1 MSLLSTSHTFSF
13 KRTKNILH
21 TILLSICFVFANSA
35 FATSNPSS
43 SISQNTEVYL
53 VTTDWIDSSSTLIFN
68 PVSEKYFLSK
78 TESSNNSLVLSQP
91 FPNPDSDGD
100 GIDDAIDLD
109 DDNDGILDD
118 NEKACTSVPN
128 SSNSFNGSG
137 TYTLTGDNGGLT
149 IDILQLDNSF
159 NMNINGTLL
168 VPTQVQF
175 DLGHY
180 NSSGGQSLV
189 RFVSDGETM
198 NSVHGIS
205 SASPNDV
212 SVKLVIDP
220 NGEVSLYGSKTP
232 GGALELMYIQTGDPQ
247 FNTISLNESG
257 NNTVQITQLP
267 YGPTYINGG
276 YYFSELVCSDQD
288 TNNNSVVDRLDLD
301 SDGDGCP
308 DALEG
313 AGTFTSSDLDSNNRL
328 SGGVD
333 TNGVPTQ
340 ASGGQDVGTS
350 QTANPVLVEA
360 DHIGL
365 AVSDATYSSYTE
377 NVVFTISNAIANFT
391 YELVDASGTSFSPP
405 VMATQGANTGDLDLT
420 LSYANVPTD
429 SSSPTFKVVAGGSNA
444 CTVTLTDEPT
454 LSPADTDNDGT
465 PDITDLDDD
474 GDGLPDSVED
484 GSGYLSDLS
493 IWLDAND
500 AASITIDN
508 YYTADEWRDKSGN
521 ERHVS
526 NQVGDP
532 QTGLRT
538 INGLNVIDF
547 TSSRMA
553 TSSIA
558 SWLNNTS
565 YTIIAVTQFDNNTGA
580 FMGTEGGGNNQIMH
594 HGYFGSNWTLSQ
606 FGGGNGT
613 SWSTSLSSTTP
624 VLSVTTAAHPT
635 FEAWINGTSLGI
647 NTASSTQLSATGPFN
662 IGRPESDGGWG
673 YYDGTIAEI
682 IIISDEITSVK
693 RQKIE
698 GYLAH
703 KWGLEGNLPSNHP
716 YATSPPPPNN
726 DVDNDGI
733 PNSRDSDSDGDGCP
747 DAQERDGQD
756 IGTSQTAN
764 PVLVEADHIDL
775 AVSDVSYSSSAA
787 DAVFTITDAVANFT
801 YELVD
806 ANGASLNPQV
816 LATQGSSTGDL
827 DLTLLA
833 ANVLTGATSTTFK
846 VVAGVS
852 NACTVTLTDEPTLTV
867 VDTDGDGVNDV
878 FDLDDDNDGI
888 SDTVELLS
896 IDAALWLDASD
907 PSSITKD
914 SNGLVSQWNDKS
926 GNGHHATQSTESL
939 KPISG
944 TATINGNNA
953 LKFDGTDDR
962 LENSSLT
969 TGQPFSVFAV
979 IKDDISSG
987 SFRTWWSGDSGA
999 TRSFLQNS
1007 NGNNRSM
1014 WADSYLYNG
1023 SSTTNNE
1030 IWTAEFNG
1038 SSSVLYVDGTAGTTG
1053 NVGDNSINGFWI
1065 GEENGSNYPN
1075 WNGLIGEILI
1085 FDAIL
1090 SEADRQK
1097 VEGYL
1102 AQKWGL
1108 EGSLPTGHPY
1118 ENAIPTSDL
1127 DGDGIPN
1134 SLDLDSDGDGCSDA
1148 LEAGATTNTTA
1159 DYVFTGAVGA
1169 NGLVDALETTVD
1181 SGVIN
1186 YTSTYSPNAVSDFL
1200 AGCVDTDSDG
1210 VNDLLDID
1218 DDNDG
1223 ILDATESPS
1232 CYYLA
1237 NEVAF
1242 TNATTSLTNYNTNAA
1257 YSFIELYD
1265 GVLNNMAAYGAD
1277 NTSITNE
1284 TVYEL
1289 ELLYPVELSEIDIV
1303 VNYSVFRTGA
1313 EFKWQGYNGSTWVD
1327 VTETLT
1333 ETQATN
1339 TTKTYT
1345 LNSTGTKYY
1354 SYRLQGISGA
1364 TWYNRI
1370 YEIVPR
1376 VDTATYQ
1383 SSLHPKDNCSVD
1395 TDGDGT
1401 YNHLDT
1407 DSDGDT
1413 CIDTT
1418 EANAQD
1424 DGDTGDA
1431 NTNGLLDKYEDGTTG
1446 TISYNSTYGLAL
1458 DDNANACADTD
1469 GDGIGDLIDLDDDND
1484 GILDSDE
1491 QVANNCQYL
1500 GTTTDFNGYT
1510 FNNDAQ
1516 VAVTA
1521 VSQNSITVNRLS
1533 GSWVSTYSNK
1543 TYSLP
1548 MRLSFTADN
1557 VNSASMIG
1565 LIGTSQNKDFTSW
1578 STKSHLFYFI
1588 NGASYDIRDIG
1599 ATRTGGSYASGD
1611 EFIIDIDSSGNL
1623 VMTQN
1628 GEEKWTDTVTDTEF
1642 QFVLSTASTTP
1653 KPYNNIFLND
1663 GVDNLPYG
1671 CTDID
1676 TDGDTIPNR
1685 LDQDSD
1691 GDGCSDSIEGVSPI
1705 PASPWSPAEITTSV
1719 WLDAADASTITAD
1732 GNGISQWD
1740 DKSGNDHHAV
1750 QTNNSYKPAHVQNDL
1765 DGKDGVD
1772 FYLNKSLRKN
1782 TGTQT
1787 VGYVIAVL
1795 KAENTTWNNYHTIFG
1810 HRANSRFGG
1819 LMQSGNTGFH
1829 NNVYPGSVWVDGTSQ
1844 TVAQSGFSTINSPHI
1859 WSYTPNGNTV
1869 KTLTNGYNMGSYDN
1883 NNGHGSATHYEV
1895 VVLPTIPTDE
1905 ERQILEGYLAHKWG
1919 LTANLSVDHPFKNA
1933 APESNLVGGGSGAT
1947 CNIFTKPSNNSTSV
1961 YNTGD
1966 DTNNNG
1972 LLDAFEGAE
1981 AGTTNYTSSYVA
1993 YALDNSINA
2002 CTDSDGDDVGDIFD
2016 LDDDNDGVLD
2026 TTEGTGD
2033 TDNDGTPN
2041 HLDTDSDGDG
2051 CLDTIEAGTTN
2062 NGVTTDANCNVL
2074 LDQYEDG
2081 VTNNINYTSTY
2092 NPYALNN
2099 TVNSCVDTDSD
2110 GVNDVFD
2117 IDDDN
2122 DGVLD
2127 TEEGCQ
2133 ILAYDLTTLT
2143 WDTAA
2148 AMTVTTANSS
2158 TLQGT
2163 STSGWK
2169 SALSTQTFSLPLD
2182 ISFTYSETTREVM
2195 VGFAEEDSNLGA
2207 SWNNATAFGF
2217 YIYNTN
2223 SKARYNNTNGGTVT
2237 SNSNGKTHRIVIDAA
2252 GNLTTYI
2259 DGQITYQQTGLS
2271 TDQYK
2276 VYIAHNSGTNKP
2288 LENVALRTANY
2299 PLSCDLDTDGDGT
2312 PNGLDLDSDGDGCSD
2327 ALEAGATTNT
2337 TADYVFTGAVG
2348 ANGLVDALETSVD
2361 SGTINYTST
2370 YNPYAVSDFLA
2381 ACVDTD
2387 SDGVNDLLDIDDDND
2402 GILDATESPS
2412 CYYLANEVAFT
2423 NATTSLTNYNTN
2435 AAYSF
2440 IELYDGVLNNM
2451 AAYGADNTSITNET
2465 VYELELLYPVELSEI
2480 DIVVNY
2486 SVFRTGAEFKWQGYN
2501 GSTWVDVTETLT
2513 ETQATNTTKTYT
2525 LNSTGTKYYS
2535 YRLQGISGATW
2546 YNRIYEIVPRVDTAT
2561 YQSSLHPKDNCSV
2574 DTDGDG
2580 TYNHLDTDSDG
2591 DSCLDTIEAGTSNDN
2606 STTDANNNGLLD
2618 QYEDGTT
2625 GTINYTSTYS
2635 AYAINGAINACT
2647 DTDDDGV
2654 NDVSDLD
2661 DDNDGILDT
2670 VESLS
2675 IDAALWLDASD
2686 ETSITKDS
2694 NGLVSQWNDKSGNG
2708 HHATQS
2714 TSANQPTFDTDHING
2729 GSSDWLNLP
2738 SDIYAGKTEGT
2749 LIIVGEQT
2757 GGSAAWGNY
2766 GTSTNHTAH
2775 GNINFYDSFLA
2786 TSRPLIGT
2794 TIGNESTLNRKLI
2807 YSVINDGSTLK
2818 VRSNGED
2825 LPNGGDGI
2833 TFDDS
2838 PAKYELFR
2846 QSNYTLYEVIF
2857 LEDDSSIQKVE
2868 GYLAHKW
2875 GLATNLPADHPY
2887 KDAAPSTDVDG
2898 DGIPNSRD
2906 LDSDGDGIPD
2916 NIEAQT
2922 TAGYTVPGSTIDNTT
2937 GINTTY
2943 GSGLTPIDT
2952 DADGTP
2958 DYLDTDSDNAQ
2969 DNDTTEA
2976 GVTLSG
2982 ADADNDGLDDGIDT
2996 DDNDFGPVNAGITNV
3011 LNTYPN
3017 TTALNDASLVDV
3029 QWRVDCPFGKISTEQ
3044 YVISATGNHSGS
3056 WGTDNGVIGAPDEI
3070 GATGTTANRIS
3081 LHRNLVTLTY
3091 QDIFS
3096 GGATITMYARHWSG
3110 YTGGFTMAFSEDNST
3125 WTSESSS
3132 QNVGS
3137 ASYTTLNY
3145 TVPNNL
3151 NGNYKYIRLTYDN
3164 VGGNTLTLIDA
3175 VKVAY
3180 EICNDCPTG
3189 VDAPVLSATTI
3200 TNSCPTQTMDL
3211 TSITASNLPA
3221 NTSLTWHTGVPA
3233 TDANKVSAPA
3243 TAAAG
3248 VYYAS
3253 FYSETESCYTLDGEA
3268 VTAVTADG
3276 DSDCDGVPNSTD
3288 IDDDNDG
3295 VLDTEEG
3302 ICNLSGES
3310 DLLLDDVTLSG
3321 SGNVYALS
3329 SVTNYVAQQT
3339 PAGSA
3344 EPSGQTYI
3352 NGYDKDS
3359 GNYAITATF
3368 NNPTTFNIANN
3379 ELTIKFQYYN
3389 NIASNQNSS
3398 IYNTNFP
3405 KVDIKTDAGDYSVEH
3420 TLTDAEKTS
3429 LSLGNWIP
3437 VEFTIAIAQSTV
3449 TINSMDLYLESTGT
3463 GQGATFS
3470 PTSSEVFALA
3480 IDGIQTGNS
3489 CTDTDGDGIP
3499 NSLDLD
3505 SDGDG
3510 CLDTIEAGTSN
3521 DNSTTDANNN
3531 GLLDQYEDGTTGT
3544 INYTSTYSA
3553 YAING
3558 AINAC
3563 TDTDSDGVND
3573 VFDLDDDND
3582 GILDID
3588 EFTPTST
3595 SLLWLDASD
3604 ETTITKDS
3612 NGLVSQWNDK
3622 SGNGHHATQST
3633 PANQPTFDTDHIN
3646 GGSSDWL
3653 NLPSD
3658 IYAGKT
3664 EGTLIIVGEQ
3674 KGTHGGWGSYG
3685 SSSDNHTTHSNLHF
3699 YESFLAT
3706 SRPHIGIASESLM
3719 NKQVIYSTIN
3729 DGSTLKVRLDGED
3742 ISDNPVNGI
3751 TFDDTPTY
3759 YELFKNYANY
3769 TLYEVIFLEDDSSI
3783 QEVEGYL
3790 AHKWGLEASLPAD
3803 HPYKN
3808 ATPTS
3813 DLDGDGIPNSRDL
3826 DSDGD
3831 GCPDAL
3837 EGAGALTSSNLVT
3850 SSIDGGNTGAL
3861 YTGESTNPVQ
3871 DNLGTTV
3878 DSDGIPTVASG
3889 GQDIGTSQT
3898 ANPVFDASEH
3908 INLAVSDV
3916 SYTNAAANAVFTIT
3930 DALANFTYEL
3940 VDEDGNSLNPQVL
3953 ATQGSSTGDLDL
3965 TILAA
3970 NVPTGA
3976 TSTTFEVVAGV
3987 SNACTVTLDDKP
3999 ELTLPDH
4006 DGDGVVDVVD
4016 LDDDNDGIL
4025 DTVEQEST
4033 NTNITLNIDSTYVVP
4048 TGVTLLDVVIQG
4060 GRGGNGGED
4069 VFPGTVQGGLGTAIG
4084 GVIEVV
4090 PGSTIEFFI
4099 GGDGVDGNTST
4110 QTYASQGGTNSLG
4123 VELYNGGRG
4132 GEGGT
4137 GGYSGDGGGG
4147 GAATVMRVPQ
4157 EDGSYID
4164 YIAAG
4169 GGGGGGE
4176 GHTTTY
4182 AGGLCDD
4189 VSNGSGNGQNHP
4201 SDGGGGGAG
4210 GGGVLRG
4217 LGGDYVIGD
4226 SSAFGGCNGSSYFP
4240 GGTTVTP
4247 LTGTKVSLL
4256 IVNTDNDNDGIPNR
4270 LDLDSDGDGC
4280 PDALEGAGA
4289 FTNSDL
4295 VTSSMD
4301 GGNTDNG
4308 GAYTGEST
4316 NPVQDN
4322 LGTTVDSNGIPT
4334 VASGGQ
4340 GIGTSL
4346 TPNPVLDTSEH
4357 INLAVSDV
4365 SYSSSAA
4372 DAVFT
4377 ITDAVANFTYELVD
4391 EDGNSLNPQVL
4402 ATQGSSTGDL
4412 DLTILAAN
4420 VPTGATSTTF
4430 KVVAGGSNACTVT
4443 LTDEP
4448 TLTLVDTDGDGV
4460 GDITDLDDD
4469 NDGILDIVET
4479 ASTPAD
4485 MTWHGPAQNNIS
4497 NIDNGQGLSI
4507 SGGAWSVAYSDQ
4519 LWSLPME
4526 VTGTISGAGQG
4537 MLGVFPENGTEGTGN
4552 TWYATSYQFQLG
4564 TSGMY
4569 IRHLGQNHGWVG
4581 PNINN
4586 TTFRLVIDT
4595 NGNMEYWHN
4604 GTKVETSF
4612 ATTVPTDTRYKI
4624 VLTRGAFQIANFK
4637 VLSSNLED
4645 IDNDGLPNSRDLDSD
4660 GDGCPDAVEGDGVFT
4675 KLLVD
4680 SSIDGGN
4687 TGSSYTGVNYGVI
4700 QNLGNDVDSDGV
4712 PTVASGGQGV
4722 GSALDSGSS
4731 CIIEWDGSENNEWSE
4746 PANWSTNATP
4756 GSNAIVTIPS
4766 GLDSYPTATGP
4777 VTVNS
4782 VIMNNGSSLIAED
4795 TFDGFI
4801 NFNKTLVENEWFNI
4815 ASPVVGQDMDE
4826 FARTQGLQVGPSTGN
4841 YALGKY
4847 DNNIVYPNW
4856 QYLHSTTTGTGLPF
4870 ISGEGRAVSVATNR
4884 DVTFTG
4890 TMPTEDVS
4898 IAITEGAYNGVLNYY
4913 NLIGNPYP
4921 SYIPSI
4927 DILTEN
4933 DIKLKQLTL
4942 WFWDHTSSNGG
4953 GYVTKN
4959 LIHTDFKIAPGQ
4971 GFFIQKMPGSEAV
4984 TFDFTEAM
4992 QSHSSANTFL
5002 STNPDNP
5009 EIKVT
5014 MSIGT
5019 NTKDTE
5025 IYYIQGTTTGWDN
5038 GYDSTIFN
5046 PSDTFE
5052 LFSYLVSDNQG
5063 DGLAIQSLPPSNYE
5077 AMIIP
5082 LGVNVDTENLGTL
5095 EISATSLNL
5104 PAEINVYLEDKED
5117 NTFTLLDDTS
5127 SFSTTLSSSLNGD
5140 GRFYLHTRTESSLSA
5155 PNDFEI
5161 NNISMYTTSEENLRI
5176 VGVQSGKAS
5185 VVLYDILGKQIL
5197 STSFEGTG
5205 VNDIL
5210 LPKHISEGVYIVRM
5224 KTVSGIINKKI
5235 NLK

>member
-1 MSLLSTSHTFSF
+1 MQ
-13 KRTKNILH
+13 KK
-21 TILLSICFVFANSA
+21 
-35 FATSNPSS
+35 
-43 SISQNTEVYL
+43 
-53 VTTDWIDSSSTLIFN
+53 IF
-68 PVSEKYFLSK
+68 
-78 TESSNNSLVLSQP
+78 
-91 FPNPDSDGD
+91 
-100 GIDDAIDLD
+100 
-109 DDNDGILDD
+109 
-118 NEKACTSVPN
+118 
-128 SSNSFNGSG
+128 
-137 TYTLTGDNGGLT
+137 
-149 IDILQLDNSF
+149 
-159 NMNINGTLL
+159 
-168 VPTQVQF
+168 
-175 DLGHY
+175 H
-180 NSSGGQSLV
+180 
-189 RFVSDGETM
+189 
-198 NSVHGIS
+198 
-205 SASPNDV
+205 
-212 SVKLVIDP
+212 
-220 NGEVSLYGSKTP
+220 
-232 GGALELMYIQTGDPQ
+232 
-247 FNTISLNESG
+247 
-257 NNTVQITQLP
+257 
-267 YGPTYINGG
+267 
-276 YYFSELVCSDQD
+276 
-288 TNNNSVVDRLDLD
+288 
-301 SDGDGCP
+301 
-308 DALEG
+308 
-313 AGTFTSSDLDSNNRL
+313 
-328 SGGVD
+328 
-333 TNGVPTQ
+333 
-340 ASGGQDVGTS
+340 
-350 QTANPVLVEA
+350 
-360 DHIGL
+360 L
-365 AVSDATYSSYTE
+365 A
-377 NVVFTISNAIANFT
+377 
-391 YELVDASGTSFSPP
+391 
-405 VMATQGANTGDLDLT
+405 
-420 LSYANVPTD
+420 
-429 SSSPTFKVVAGGSNA
+429 
-444 CTVTLTDEPT
+444 
-454 LSPADTDNDGT
+454 
-465 PDITDLDDD
+465 
-474 GDGLPDSVED
+474 
-484 GSGYLSDLS
+484 
-493 IWLDAND
+493 
-500 AASITIDN
+500 
-508 YYTADEWRDKSGN
+508 
-521 ERHVS
+521 
-526 NQVGDP
+526 
-532 QTGLRT
+532 
-538 INGLNVIDF
+538 
-547 TSSRMA
+547 
-553 TSSIA
+553 
-558 SWLNNTS
+558 
-565 YTIIAVTQFDNNTGA
+565 
-580 FMGTEGGGNNQIMH
+580 
-594 HGYFGSNWTLSQ
+594 
-606 FGGGNGT
+606 
-613 SWSTSLSSTTP
+613 SLS
-624 VLSVTTAAHPT
+624 L
-635 FEAWINGTSLGI
+635 
-647 NTASSTQLSATGPFN
+647 
-662 IGRPESDGGWG
+662 
-673 YYDGTIAEI
+673 
-682 IIISDEITSVK
+682 
-693 RQKIE
+693 
-698 GYLAH
+698 
-703 KWGLEGNLPSNHP
+703 
-716 YATSPPPPNN
+716 
-726 DVDNDGI
+726 
-733 PNSRDSDSDGDGCP
+733 
-747 DAQERDGQD
+747 
-756 IGTSQTAN
+756 
-764 PVLVEADHIDL
+764 
-775 AVSDVSYSSSAA
+775 
-787 DAVFTITDAVANFT
+787 
-801 YELVD
+801 
-806 ANGASLNPQV
+806 
-816 LATQGSSTGDL
+816 
-827 DLTLLA
+827 
-833 ANVLTGATSTTFK
+833 
-846 VVAGVS
+846 
-852 NACTVTLTDEPTLTV
+852 
-867 VDTDGDGVNDV
+867 
-878 FDLDDDNDGI
+878 
-888 SDTVELLS
+888 
-896 IDAALWLDASD
+896 LWLDASD
-907 PSSITKD
+907 ETTITKD

-926 GNGHHATQSTESL
+926 GNEHHATQST
-939 KPISG
+939 P
-944 TATINGNNA
+944 
-953 LKFDGTDDR
+953 
-962 LENSSLT
+962 
-969 TGQPFSVFAV
+969 
-979 IKDDISSG
+979 
-987 SFRTWWSGDSGA
+987 
-999 TRSFLQNS
+999 
-1007 NGNNRSM
+1007 
-1014 WADSYLYNG
+1014 
-1023 SSTTNNE
+1023 
-1030 IWTAEFNG
+1030 
-1038 SSSVLYVDGTAGTTG
+1038 
-1053 NVGDNSINGFWI
+1053 
-1065 GEENGSNYPN
+1065 
-1075 WNGLIGEILI
+1075 
-1085 FDAIL
+1085 
-1090 SEADRQK
+1090 
-1097 VEGYL
+1097 
-1102 AQKWGL
+1102 
-1108 EGSLPTGHPY
+1108 
-1118 ENAIPTSDL
+1118 
-1127 DGDGIPN
+1127 
-1134 SLDLDSDGDGCSDA
+1134 
-1148 LEAGATTNTTA
+1148 
-1159 DYVFTGAVGA
+1159 
-1169 NGLVDALETTVD
+1169 
-1181 SGVIN
+1181 
-1186 YTSTYSPNAVSDFL
+1186 
-1200 AGCVDTDSDG
+1200 
-1210 VNDLLDID
+1210 
-1218 DDNDG
+1218 
-1223 ILDATESPS
+1223 
-1232 CYYLA
+1232 
-1237 NEVAF
+1237 
-1242 TNATTSLTNYNTNAA
+1242 
-1257 YSFIELYD
+1257 
-1265 GVLNNMAAYGAD
+1265 
-1277 NTSITNE
+1277 
-1284 TVYEL
+1284 
-1289 ELLYPVELSEIDIV
+1289 
-1303 VNYSVFRTGA
+1303 
-1313 EFKWQGYNGSTWVD
+1313 
-1327 VTETLT
+1327 
-1333 ETQATN
+1333 
-1339 TTKTYT
+1339 
-1345 LNSTGTKYY
+1345 
-1354 SYRLQGISGA
+1354 
-1364 TWYNRI
+1364 
-1370 YEIVPR
+1370 
-1376 VDTATYQ
+1376 
-1383 SSLHPKDNCSVD
+1383 
-1395 TDGDGT
+1395 
-1401 YNHLDT
+1401 
-1407 DSDGDT
+1407 
-1413 CIDTT
+1413 
-1418 EANAQD
+1418 
-1424 DGDTGDA
+1424 
-1431 NTNGLLDKYEDGTTG
+1431 
-1446 TISYNSTYGLAL
+1446 
-1458 DDNANACADTD
+1458 
-1469 GDGIGDLIDLDDDND
+1469 
-1484 GILDSDE
+1484 
-1491 QVANNCQYL
+1491 
-1500 GTTTDFNGYT
+1500 
-1510 FNNDAQ
+1510 
-1516 VAVTA
+1516 
-1521 VSQNSITVNRLS
+1521 
-1533 GSWVSTYSNK
+1533 
-1543 TYSLP
+1543 
-1548 MRLSFTADN
+1548 
-1557 VNSASMIG
+1557 
-1565 LIGTSQNKDFTSW
+1565 
-1578 STKSHLFYFI
+1578 
-1588 NGASYDIRDIG
+1588 
-1599 ATRTGGSYASGD
+1599 
-1611 EFIIDIDSSGNL
+1611 
-1623 VMTQN
+1623 
-1628 GEEKWTDTVTDTEF
+1628 
-1642 QFVLSTASTTP
+1642 
-1653 KPYNNIFLND
+1653 
-1663 GVDNLPYG
+1663 
-1671 CTDID
+1671 
-1676 TDGDTIPNR
+1676 
-1685 LDQDSD
+1685 
-1691 GDGCSDSIEGVSPI
+1691 
-1705 PASPWSPAEITTSV
+1705 
-1719 WLDAADASTITAD
+1719 
-1732 GNGISQWD
+1732 
-1740 DKSGNDHHAV
+1740 
-1750 QTNNSYKPAHVQNDL
+1750 
-1765 DGKDGVD
+1765 
-1772 FYLNKSLRKN
+1772 
-1782 TGTQT
+1782 
-1787 VGYVIAVL
+1787 
-1795 KAENTTWNNYHTIFG
+1795 
-1810 HRANSRFGG
+1810 
-1819 LMQSGNTGFH
+1819 
-1829 NNVYPGSVWVDGTSQ
+1829 
-1844 TVAQSGFSTINSPHI
+1844 
-1859 WSYTPNGNTV
+1859 
-1869 KTLTNGYNMGSYDN
+1869 
-1883 NNGHGSATHYEV
+1883 
-1895 VVLPTIPTDE
+1895 
-1905 ERQILEGYLAHKWG
+1905 
-1919 LTANLSVDHPFKNA
+1919 
-1933 APESNLVGGGSGAT
+1933 
-1947 CNIFTKPSNNSTSV
+1947 
-1961 YNTGD
+1961 
-1966 DTNNNG
+1966 
-1972 LLDAFEGAE
+1972 
-1981 AGTTNYTSSYVA
+1981 
-1993 YALDNSINA
+1993 
-2002 CTDSDGDDVGDIFD
+2002 
-2016 LDDDNDGVLD
+2016 
-2026 TTEGTGD
+2026 
-2033 TDNDGTPN
+2033 
-2041 HLDTDSDGDG
+2041 
-2051 CLDTIEAGTTN
+2051 
-2062 NGVTTDANCNVL
+2062 
-2074 LDQYEDG
+2074 
-2081 VTNNINYTSTY
+2081 
-2092 NPYALNN
+2092 
-2099 TVNSCVDTDSD
+2099 
-2110 GVNDVFD
+2110 
-2117 IDDDN
+2117 
-2122 DGVLD
+2122 
-2127 TEEGCQ
+2127 
-2133 ILAYDLTTLT
+2133 
-2143 WDTAA
+2143 
-2148 AMTVTTANSS
+2148 
-2158 TLQGT
+2158 
-2163 STSGWK
+2163 
-2169 SALSTQTFSLPLD
+2169 
-2182 ISFTYSETTREVM
+2182 
-2195 VGFAEEDSNLGA
+2195 
-2207 SWNNATAFGF
+2207 
-2217 YIYNTN
+2217 
-2223 SKARYNNTNGGTVT
+2223 
-2237 SNSNGKTHRIVIDAA
+2237 
-2252 GNLTTYI
+2252 
-2259 DGQITYQQTGLS
+2259 
-2271 TDQYK
+2271 
-2276 VYIAHNSGTNKP
+2276 
-2288 LENVALRTANY
+2288 
-2299 PLSCDLDTDGDGT
+2299 
-2312 PNGLDLDSDGDGCSD
+2312 
-2327 ALEAGATTNT
+2327 
-2337 TADYVFTGAVG
+2337 
-2348 ANGLVDALETSVD
+2348 
-2361 SGTINYTST
+2361 
-2370 YNPYAVSDFLA
+2370 
-2381 ACVDTD
+2381 
-2387 SDGVNDLLDIDDDND
+2387 
-2402 GILDATESPS
+2402 
-2412 CYYLANEVAFT
+2412 
-2423 NATTSLTNYNTN
+2423 
-2435 AAYSF
+2435 
-2440 IELYDGVLNNM
+2440 
-2451 AAYGADNTSITNET
+2451 
-2465 VYELELLYPVELSEI
+2465 
-2480 DIVVNY
+2480 
-2486 SVFRTGAEFKWQGYN
+2486 
-2501 GSTWVDVTETLT
+2501 
-2513 ETQATNTTKTYT
+2513 
-2525 LNSTGTKYYS
+2525 
-2535 YRLQGISGATW
+2535 
-2546 YNRIYEIVPRVDTAT
+2546 
-2561 YQSSLHPKDNCSV
+2561 
-2574 DTDGDG
+2574 
-2580 TYNHLDTDSDG
+2580 
-2591 DSCLDTIEAGTSNDN
+2591 
-2606 STTDANNNGLLD
+2606 
-2618 QYEDGTT
+2618 
-2625 GTINYTSTYS
+2625 
-2635 AYAINGAINACT
+2635 
-2647 DTDDDGV
+2647 
-2654 NDVSDLD
+2654 
-2661 DDNDGILDT
+2661 
-2670 VESLS
+2670 
-2675 IDAALWLDASD
+2675 
-2686 ETSITKDS
+2686 
-2694 NGLVSQWNDKSGNG
+2694 
-2708 HHATQS
+2708 
-2714 TSANQPTFDTDHING
+2714 ANQPTFDTDHING

-2857 LEDDSSIQKVE
+2857 LENDSSIQEVE

-2875 GLATNLPADHPY
+2875 GLAANLPDGHPY
-2887 KDAAPSTDVDG
+2887 KDAAPSSDLDG
-2898 DGIPNSRD
+2898 DGIPNSLDLDSDGDGCSDALEAGATTNTTADYAFTGAVGANGLVDTLETTADSGTINYTSTYNPYAVSDFLAACVDTDSDGINDLLDIDDDNDGILDATESPSCYYLANEVAFTNATTSLTNYNTNAAYSFIELYDGVLNNVAAYGADNTSITNETVYELELLYPVELSEIDIVVKYSVFRTGAEFKWQGYNGSTWVDVTETLTETQATNTTKTYTLNSTGTKYYSYRLQGISGATWYNRIYEIVPRVAAATYQSSLHPKDNCSVDTDGDGTYNHLDTDSDGDGCLDTIEAGTSDDNSTTDANNNGLLDQYEDGTTGTINYTSTYSSYAINDAINACTDTDGDGVNDVFDLDDDNDGILDTVELLSVEAALWLDASHSSTIEENGGKVSQWNDKSGNGHHATQSTESLKPISGTATINGNNALKFDGTDDRLENSSLTTGQPFSVFAVIKDDISSGSFRTWWSGDSGATRSFLQNSNGNNRSMWADSYLYNGSSTTNNEIWTAEFNGSSSVLYVDGTAGSTGNVGDNSINGFWIGEENGSSDPNWNGLIGEILIFDAILSEADRQKIEGYLAHKWGLEASLPADHPYKNAIPTSDLDGDGIPNSLD

-2958 DYLDTDSDNAQ
+2958 DYLDTDSDNDQ
-2969 DNDTTEA
+2969 TNDNTEA
-2976 GVTLSG
+2976 IEGGLTLNNQ
-2982 ADADNDGLDDGIDT
+2982 DLDNDGLDDAIDT
-2996 DDNDFGPVNAGITNV
+2996 DDNNFGPVNANIEDV
-3011 LNTYPN
+3011 LNEYDD
-3017 TTALNDASLVDV
+3017 TTGLNDASLVDV
-3029 QWRVDCPFGKISTEQ
+3029 VWRVDCELGKISTEQ
-3044 YVISATGNHSGS
+3044 YASTSLGGWNIGATVPSPN
-3056 WGTDNGVIGAPDEI
+3056 VEGAPD
-3070 GATGTTANRIS
+3070 GAGQNLYSGGGSAIS
-3081 LHRNLVTLTY
+3081 LEYDAT
-3091 QDIFS
+3091 FS
-3096 GGATITMYARHWSG
+3096 GDAVVTITARYNDGRQGYIFFEASTDGTSYETVSSNLSG
-3110 YTGGFTMAFSEDNST
+3110 FG
-3125 WTSESSS
+3125 TSYSS
-3132 QNVGS
+3132 QS
-3137 ASYTTLNY
+3137 FTIPASFTDNF
-3145 TVPNNL
+3145 
-3151 NGNYKYIRLTYDN
+3151 KYLRIGRQT
-3164 VGGNTLTLIDA
+3164 GNTMYMNVDA

-3189 VDAPVLSATTI
+3189 IDAPVLSATTI

-3221 NTSLTWHTGVPA
+3221 NTTLTWHTGVPA

-3243 TAAAG
+3243 TAVAG
-3248 VYYAS
+3248 IYYAS
-3253 FYSETESCYTLDGEA
+3253 FYSSDQSCYTLDGEA

-3310 DLLLDDVTLSG
+3310 DLLLDDVSLSG

-3352 NGYDKDS
+3352 NGYDKNA

-3389 NIASNQNSS
+3389 NIANNQNSS

-3437 VEFTIAIAQSTV
+3437 VEFTIAIEQSTV

-3470 PTSSEVFALA
+3470 PTSSEVFAMA

-3685 SSSDNHTTHSNLHF
+3685 SSSSNHTTHSNLHF

-3751 TFDDTPTY
+3751 TFDDTPSH

-3837 EGAGALTSSNLVT
+3837 EGAGALTSSDLVT
-3850 SSIDGGNTGAL
+3850 SSIDGGNTGGS
-3861 YTGESTNPVQ
+3861 YTGETTNPVQ

-4069 VFPGTVQGGLGTAIG
+4069 VVAGTVQGGLGTAIG
-4084 GVIEVV
+4084 GVIAVV

-4110 QTYASQGGTNSLG
+4110 QAYASQGGTNSLG

-4132 GEGGT
+4132 GQGGP

-4217 LGGDYVIGD
+4217 LGGNYVNGD

-4247 LTGTKVSLL
+4247 LTGTKVSLS

-4280 PDALEGAGA
+4280 PDALEGVGV

-4430 KVVAGGSNACTVT
+4430 EVVAGVSNACTVT
-4443 LTDEP
+4443 LDDKPE
-4448 TLTLVDTDGDGV
+4448 LTLVDTDGDGV

-4519 LWSLPME
+4519 LWSLPIE

-4552 TWYATSYQFQLG
+4552 TWYATSYQFQLA
-4564 TSGMY
+4564 TNGMY
-4569 IRHLGQNHGWVG
+4569 IRHLGQAHGWVG

-4586 TTFRLVIDT
+4586 TTFRLVIDA

-4624 VLTRGAFQIANFK
+4624 VLTRGAFQIADFK
-4637 VLSSNLED
+4637 VLSSNLDD

-4731 CIIEWDGSENNEWSE
+4731 CIIAWDGSENNEWSE

-4766 GLDSYPTATGP
+4766 GLDTYPTATGP

-4826 FARTQGLQVGPSTGN
+4826 FARTQGLRVGSSSGN
-4841 YALGKY
+4841 YALRKW
-4847 DNNIVYPNW
+4847 NNNMLYPSW
-4856 QYLHSTTTGTGLPF
+4856 EDLHSATNGTGLPF

-4890 TMPTEDVS
+4890 TMPTENVS
-4898 IAITEGAYNGVLNYY
+4898 IAITEGAVNNY

-4921 SYIPSI
+4921 SYIPST
-4927 DILTEN
+4927 DILTQN
-4933 DIKLKQLTL
+4933 DIKLQQLTL
-4942 WFWDHTSSNGG
+4942 WFWDHTSNGG
-4953 GYVTKN
+4953 EYVTKN
-4959 LIHTDFKIAPGQ
+4959 FVNGLLIAPGQ
-4971 GFFIQKMPGSEAV
+4971 GFFIQRMPGSEAV

-5002 STNPDNP
+5002 STNSNNP

-5014 MSIGT
+5014 MSDGT

-5025 IYYIQGTTTGWDN
+5025 IYYIDGTTTGWDN

-5046 PSDTFE
+5046 PSDAFE

-5082 LGVNVDTENLGTL
+5082 LGVNTTSLGTL
-5095 EISATSLNL
+5095 EISASSLNL
-5104 PAEINVYLEDKED
+5104 PAEIKVYLEDKED
-5117 NTFTLLDDTS
+5117 NSFTLLDDTS
-5127 SFSTTLSSSLNGD
+5127 SFSTTLSSSLNGI